1 MKQDFGSVLQDQQFD
16 CVYDCVGGQEQWEQ
30 AQQIMKQGGHFL
42 TIAGDDPESEINVK
56 SLVQM
61 AGSMINRKFSSLFGP
76 NKHSYAFHR
85 SSGSTEALD
94 DLRVNYI
101 ETGKVKPILDT
112 VYDDWSQFIDMF
124 EKSKS
129 GKAQG
134 KLVLKIVKD

>member
-1 MKQDFGSVLQDQQFD
+1 MQDQQFD
-16 CVYDCVGGQEQWEQ
+16 CVYDCVGGQEQWQQ

-42 TIAGDDPESEINVK
+42 TIAGDNPESEINVK
-56 SLVQM
+56 SLVHM
-61 AGSMINRKFSSLFGP
+61 AGSMINRKFSSLFGA
-76 NKHSYAFHR
+76 NKHSYAFYR
-85 SSGSTEALD
+85 SSESANALD

-112 VYDDWSQFIDMF
+112 IYDDWSHFIDMF

-134 KLVLKIVKD
+134 KLVLKLVND